1 MSRDELATLVN
12 AWLHRETGEI
22 YALDERAIGRW
33 ERGKVRQPRASY
45 RAALRAVLGVDHDWE
60 IGFGDPQPSL
70 PVSPPV
76 PQHAQVPSVDT
87 IRAMATSVHAVDR
100 RHGGGSLYAAVVA
113 FLQADVARALFA
125 PSSGAQVYAA
135 AATLTEIAGW
145 MAHDSGRDVDA
156 RTHFD
161 GSYRLALAAG
171 SPALA
176 ANMCA
181 SMSHLAGQLGQQHNA
196 LRLAE
201 VGLDRAAETGGIAR
215 VVARL
220 HAMRATA
227 LAACGDDDACREA
240 LARAERAL
248 GGPDDNEHAS
258 WSAHFDEG
266 SLAAETAT
274 ALHML
279 RDLSSAER
287 HAQLV
292 LDLRGGDRV
301 RAMAFGR
308 LTLASVLLDAGRAD
322 EAAALGGMVSAV
334 APTLTSARVH
344 SRLSKLALA
353 VRARSGRTTTRGFL
367 TDSRTADSNHTAE
380 AMDSWPV

>member
-1 MSRDELATLVN
+1 MSRDELASLVN
-12 AWLHRETGEI
+12 AWLRRETGET

-33 ERGKVRQPRASY
+33 ERGKVQQPRPAY
-45 RAALRAVLGVDHDWE
+45 RAALRAVLAVDHDWE
-60 IGFGDPQPSL
+60 IGFADPPIAPGL
-70 PVSPPV
+70 PPITNGTAPE
-76 PQHAQVPSVDT
+76 VDA

-100 RHGGGSLYAAVVA
+100 RLGGGKLYASVVTY
-113 FLQADVARALFA
+113 LQADVARALFA

-161 GSYRLALAAG
+161 GSYRLSLAAG

-181 SMSHLAGQLGQQHNA
+181 SMSHLAGQLGQVEDA

-201 VGLDRAAETGGIAR
+201 VGLDRVAETGGIAR
-215 VVARL
+215 VSARL
-220 HAMRATA
+220 QAMRAKA
-227 LAACGDDDACREA
+227 LAACGDSEGCQDA

-248 GGPDDNEHAS
+248 GGNDDNEHAS

-266 SLAAETAT
+266 SFAAEAAT
-274 ALHML
+274 ALHWL
-279 RDLSSAER
+279 GDLSGAER
-287 HAQLV
+287 QAQVV
-292 LDLRGGDRV
+292 LDLRRGDRV

-308 LTLASVLLDAGRAD
+308 LTLASIVLDAGRAD
-322 EAAALGGMVSAV
+322 EAAALGSLVSTV
-334 APTLTSARVH
+334 APHLSSARVRA
-344 SRLSKLALA
+344 RLGELALA
-353 VRARSGRTTTRGFL
+353 IRARPPSATTSTFLADMATVDSGRT
-367 TDSRTADSNHTAE
+367 AE
-380 AMDSWPV
+380 VMNAWPV